1 MRHMTTN
8 FQLAHCHFA
17 LAAIAAFAF
26 AATIVAAEGPSDLAT
41 AQKAFQALA
50 NDKDATLDALSNAVQ
65 RIFASTNA
73 TADARARALIDF
85 GKVHKDRQLV
95 SDTLACYEEA
105 AAMAGVSP
113 KVRAA
118 ALGEEAAFFRNL
130 NFKDRFGTYRHDDL
144 DRAASLRRRILAL
157 DGLTP
162 ADRVAASKALADT
175 LLDIE
180 QDLVDEAVKLY
191 EALPD
196 TPGLSPAEKWKAELM
211 LGDFYVRSVQDDK
224 ARAIFER
231 LLAEGPDLKIHQNDL
246 RGLARR
252 LVRIVEAQDGEGKA
266 YEFITTGAA
275 AKWYDNVAIADFC
288 AEHGRAE
295 EAARRYAEYMNDDSQ
310 RASSR
315 AYLLNGRLGTSYA
328 NRGLKAMKA
337 YYETEVLAFLRAN
350 TNQWP
355 NVLGALHNRGFRGTA
370 AATTPEY
377 NDWLLEFAALAPDG
391 KGYSLVQS
399 YEIASK
405 GSDPAKTLA
414 LAREIVALG
423 TNAPAPSARSA
434 GLCVAVLSAGNDG
447 RSAVANVEKWIAGH
461 PTEDGK
467 THAAFYLDAAR
478 MAQRQRLENAARALF
493 AAYLGQ
499 MVPRPPRSLDCPFVA
514 DAPQDIAGI
523 LASDFYTRAKKGI
536 ADRKYGEN
544 LQFLLDTDAAST
556 SRKVESADSSA
567 RFPEIFSFCDER
579 GVKILIN
586 VYMEPEEMRK
596 FKEGFERVPGFESYL
611 VTGIDTPYHC
621 LMFNPPSIDLSE
633 FVTQYDNETGF
644 RNLST
649 RKGTLCL
656 TYHESADCYST
667 LLSVSWKAVAANLPE
682 EGSTWAFEPL
692 IWMRGGLTWGGSESV
707 GNRSCFGTLVF
718 RNLTSANITAIRR
731 GLLPYLKGIY
741 DAAKKARSHGQIE
754 VWMDSELGDR
764 AFYFECLEPFV
775 KRLDTYAS
783 RVKPGMPDADVDDV
797 YLNAA
802 ADWFNVDYRVSAM
815 RKDYLD
821 AKRVRG
827 E

>member
-1 MRHMTTN
+1 MRLANTN
-8 FQLAHCHFA
+8 FQLVHCHFT
-17 LAAIAAFAF
+17 LAAIAALAF
-26 AATIVAAEGPSDLAT
+26 AATNVAAEGPFDLAT
-41 AQKAFQALA
+41 AQKAFKTLA
-50 NDKDATLDALSNAVQ
+50 NDKNATLESLSNAVQ

-85 GKVHKDRQLV
+85 GKVHKDRQLE
-95 SDTLACYEEA
+95 SDMLVCYEEA
-105 AAMAGVSP
+105 AAMAGVSSR
-113 KVRAA
+113 VRAA

-130 NFKDRFGTYRHDDL
+130 NFKDRFGSYRHDDL
-144 DRAASLRRRILAL
+144 DRAVSLRRRILAL

-180 QDLVDEAVKLY
+180 QDLVEEAVKLY

-196 TPGLSPAEKWKAELM
+196 TPGLSPTEKWKAELS

-224 ARAIFER
+224 ARVIFER

-252 LVRIVEAQDGEGKA
+252 LVRIVDAQDGESKA
-266 YEFITTGAA
+266 YEFITRGAA
-275 AKWYDNVAIADFC
+275 AKWYDTVAVADFC

-295 EAARRYAEYMNDDSQ
+295 EAARRYTDYLNDDSQ
-310 RASSR
+310 RASAR
-315 AYLLNGRLGTSYA
+315 AYLLNGRLGTSCA
-328 NRGLKAMKA
+328 NRGIKAMKA
-337 YYETEVLAFLRAN
+337 YYGKEVLAFLRAN

-355 NVLGALHNRGFRGTA
+355 SVLGALDNRSFRGTA
-370 AATTPEY
+370 AGKTPEY
-377 NDWLLEFAALAPDG
+377 NDWLLEFAVLAPDG
-391 KGYSLVQS
+391 HGYSLVQS

-405 GSDPAKTLA
+405 GSNPAKTLA

-423 TNAPAPSARSA
+423 TNAPASSARSA
-434 GLCVAVLSAGNDG
+434 GLSIAVLSAGNDG
-447 RSAVANVEKWIAGH
+447 KAAVANVEKWIAGH
-461 PTEDGK
+461 PTNDGK

-478 MAQRQRLENAARALF
+478 MALRLRLENSARELF
-493 AAYLGQ
+493 AAYCGQ
-499 MVPRPPRSLDCPFVA
+499 TVPRPPRSLDCPFVA
-514 DAPQDIAGI
+514 NAPQDIAGI
-523 LASDFYTRAKKGI
+523 LASDFYRQAKKGI

-544 LQFLLDTDAAST
+544 LQFLLDTDAASKG
-556 SRKVESADSSA
+556 RNVESADSSA

-579 GVKILIN
+579 GVKILVN

-596 FKEGFERVPGFESYL
+596 FKEGFSRVPGYEAYL
-611 VTGIDTPYHC
+611 VTGIDSPYHC
-621 LMFNPPSIDLSE
+621 LMFNPPAIDLTE

-649 RKGTLCL
+649 KKGTLSL

-667 LLSVSWKAVAANLPE
+667 LISVSWKAVAANLPE

-692 IWMRGGLTWGGSESV
+692 IWTRGGLTWGGSESV
-707 GNRSCFGTLVF
+707 GNRSRFGTLVF
-718 RNLTSANITAIRR
+718 RNLTPAHVTAIRR

-741 DAAKKARSHGQIE
+741 EAAKKARSHGQIE
-754 VWMDSELGDR
+754 VWMDPELGDR
-764 AFYFECLEPFV
+764 AFYFECVAPFV
-775 KRLDTYAS
+775 KHLDTFAS
-783 RVKPGMPDADVDDV
+783 RVKPEMPDADVDEV

-802 ADWFNVDYRVSAM
+802 SDWFNVDYRVSAM